1 MDENTII
8 ENAYKEI
15 IQCIKNSN
23 VKRGQVVHELLKKYS
38 IPMTYYSLSN
48 KISRKTFSFAEA
60 VAIMDILGYE
70 IAWLPKESNIPQIL
84 NKLNELNSKKL
95 HLEDAFL
102 ETDTDTKKSKNK
114 SLTPNTRLEIL
125 ESKVKNLEIAIKKL
139 NQLNEYQSIITL
151 NNIPFQSEIGEEF
164 VPDLDKLNNSDSYNN
179 YSNHY
184 NDDFNDDDYEDG
196 YYDNDYEDEDYN
208 YNDYDDYDE
217 DEDYDDYH

>member
-15 IQCIKNSN
+15 IQYIKNSN
-23 VKRGQVVHELLKKYS
+23 VKREQLVLELFRNYNM
-38 IPMTYYSLSN
+38 PMTYYSFSN
-48 KISRKTFSFAEA
+48 KISRKTFSFAES

-102 ETDTDTKKSKNK
+102 DTDTDTKKSKNK